1 MTDPIAPPEKKTSNV
16 KETLTKAKGLI
27 TENFQHAFAFYVVT
41 GAGLFL
47 WKAAFLPEDQLNEH
61 TGTIVGFITGTVIA
75 TIINYLYGT
84 SKSSQ
89 DKNKLLAPREPGEGK

>member
-1 MTDPIAPPEKKTSNV
+1 MTDPMTPPEEKTSTV
-16 KETLTKAKGLI
+16 KDKLAKAKELI
-27 TENFQHAFAFYVVT
+27 TENFQHAFAFYVVS

-47 WKAAFLPEDQLNEH
+47 WRAAFMPEDQLNKH
-61 TGTIVGFITGTVIA
+61 TGTIVGFITGTVVA